1 MHSCFCYFRKRLI
14 AWKPLQPN
22 PRYRRD
28 DGRSTN
34 MPTNNASLDHFL
46 HRLQGQDAVIGTASG
61 EIPVAVS
68 IELTRLFTEI
78 NQLHPGLLAPFN
90 ANGNAVALKSQIST
104 AASKLT
110 ALAARPP
117 TTAASAQEQQLLAE
131 VEDIL

>member
-1 MHSCFCYFRKRLI
+1 
-14 AWKPLQPN
+14 
-22 PRYRRD
+22 
-28 DGRSTN
+28 

-68 IELTRLFTEI
+68 IELTRLYTEI

-110 ALAARPP
+110 ALAASPRPLRRRHKSNNCLRRSKISCARCHRAP
-117 TTAASAQEQQLLAE
+117 RFDTIRTR
-131 VEDIL
+131 I